1 MRTSF
6 LGFLASSFFEP
17 GSERE
22 FASLEMEEKEEGLGG
37 QEKELGRQDE
47 EEEEA
52 AAAAATDP
60 QWPSSCT

>member
-1 MRTSF
+1 
-6 LGFLASSFFEP
+6 
-17 GSERE
+17 
-22 FASLEMEEKEEGLGG
+22 MEEKEEGLGG

-52 AAAAATDP
+52 AAAATDP